1 MLIAYNNQQQL
12 FLPYQYTRKAL
23 QRYRRQM
30 KFYCPQCLE
39 QVQLKIGNYN
49 IPHFAHFTKNQ
60 CSQLFAEGESKIHL
74 QGKVQLYEWLQK
86 HGHQVKLEPYL
97 KELSQRPDLL
107 VTLDKEQFA
116 V

>member
-49 IPHFAHFTKNQ
+49 IPHFAHFTKINVHS
-60 CSQLFAEGESKIHL
+60 CSQKVNLKYIYKVKCNYMSGSKSMDI
-74 QGKVQLYEWLQK
+74 
-86 HGHQVKLEPYL
+86 
-97 KELSQRPDLL
+97 R
-107 VTLDKEQFA
+107 
-116 V
+116 